1 MGGGI
6 GGGGGT
12 LGGWYCVVIRPN
24 KKAPVAHTG
33 GLLACSGLRAS
44 DKRRKRRAVRFS
56 AKTFWCR
63 AQLGP
68 VRAGAQRQCDTVSA
82 SLVGHLLYQ

>member
-1 MGGGI
+1 MAEGLSVAGI
-6 GGGGGT
+6 VWSYGR
-12 LGGWYCVVIRPN
+12 IKRPLS
-24 KKAPVAHTG
+24 HTG
-33 GLLACSGLRAS
+33 GLLACSVTS

-68 VRAGAQRQCDTVSA
+68 VRAGAQRQCDTVARNAVSA
-82 SLVGHLLYQ
+82 SLVGHLL